1 MRIAVVEPTAAAIAA
16 AAPEPA
22 RLVGV
27 EPIPGSPGRVYHLD
41 VGGRPGYPELRVVL
55 VLERGE
61 LLSYLGDPQ
70 VVEPAPKRAKR
81 RR

>member
-1 MRIAVVEPTAAAIAA
+1 MKVAVVEPTAAAIATA
-16 AAPEPA
+16 EPEPA

-41 VGGRPGYPELRVVL
+41 VGGRPGHPELRVVL

-70 VVEPAPKRAKR
+70 VVEPTPKRAKR